1 MQKSVFKVV
10 CRTKAVSDGHWA
22 AAVVLLSW
30 THMNL
35 HRCAGT
41 EQALMTSGPQ

>member
-10 CRTKAVSDGHWA
+10 CRSKTDPDGHWA

-30 THMNL
+30 AHMVL
-35 HRCAGT
+35 HCCAGA